1 VVGRFAQ
8 RKAEA
13 VANSQLP
20 KSVINVFRNRSATL
34 GPGSLLVV
42 YESHYIHTMTRR
54 RPETSVPTNGRASA
68 PIIACFSMHVSA
80 YFLLQLRCGRLP
92 TCTGA
97 CHELT
102 QHTLLALLSKYPR
115 VGLIVSGLFFC
126 SFSPHLCLSTCITRI
141 PSTSLARSIQTL
153 VVHQQ
158 SAQTTA
164 VTLHP
169 IIIMPLSAGA
179 TIVLVIVGCGAF
191 ICCVGAMGWF
201 YRRENPNERGT
212 NYGWRPSNDQGDY
225 MREIR
230 QKNAQGLFHVA
241 RYHDRASSSQGS
253 GSQYSGSSRT
263 HAISAV

>member
-1 VVGRFAQ
+1 
-8 RKAEA
+8 
-13 VANSQLP
+13 
-20 KSVINVFRNRSATL
+20 
-34 GPGSLLVV
+34 
-42 YESHYIHTMTRR
+42 MTRR